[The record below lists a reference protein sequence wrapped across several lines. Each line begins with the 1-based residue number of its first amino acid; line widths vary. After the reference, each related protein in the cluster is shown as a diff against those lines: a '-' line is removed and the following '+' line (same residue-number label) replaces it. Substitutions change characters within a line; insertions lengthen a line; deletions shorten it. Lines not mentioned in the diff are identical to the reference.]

1 MARWTLGTWLGAG
14 LTLTAIG
21 AGARGAPGREAQGE
35 ADSSRIVILVGA
47 EAFAPVPTLNEGAQ
61 SATTNTALADQMFL
75 HLADLGPTLLTAG
88 DRGFEPRLARSW
100 TRRDSVT
107 LVFDLDPRATWQD
120 GAPVTAQD
128 VVFTL
133 TRARNPTLAP
143 KLSRLL
149 RRIVAVTAEGER
161 RVVVRYSRP
170 YGEQLYDAVFH
181 AAPLPSHLLAKIP
194 PESLATSPFVQ
205 APVGSGPY
213 RWVRRVSGE
222 FIELE
227 ANPRFFLGAPA
238 IRHVF
243 FRLAGDPQ
251 ASLNLLLGGEG
262 DALELVPPPRTNA
275 DRVTAQRDLR
285 VVPYPSSSVGFLL
298 FNQRDARDSTKPHP
312 ILSDRD
318 VRRAIGLALDRA
330 GMVRSAFG
338 NLAEVPYGPTSP
350 LLWIRHGT
358 PAPARQNQPEARR
371 LLRARGW
378 VDRDGDGT
386 LEKDGRPLT
395 LTMILPSSSAIRVQ
409 LAQIA
414 QAQLR
419 EVGVRLELEVLEF
432 QLWNERRSEGRFD
445 IDFAGTSQDP
455 SPSGLDQG
463 WSCGGGTN
471 VAHYCD
477 RRVDSLI
484 EAATLAT
491 TDQQQAW
498 HAVLR
503 QIEDDAPAV
512 FLYAPT
518 FLAVVPRRFANVR
531 LRPESLWLGLREWT
545 LAGATSRPA
554 GN

>member
-1 MARWTLGTWLGAG
+1 MAPWTLGTWLGAG
-14 LTLTAIG
+14 LALVTMVAG
-21 AGARGAPGREAQGE
+21 AGGARAQ
-35 ADSSRIVILVGA
+35 DSRDPSRLIILTGG

-61 SATTNTALADQMFL
+61 SSTTNTDVADQLFL

-100 TRRDSVT
+100 ARRDSVT

-120 GAPVTAQD
+120 GVPVTAQD
-128 VVFTL
+128 VVFTFA
-133 TRARNPTLAP
+133 RARNPTLAP

-149 RRIVAVTAEGER
+149 RRIVSVTPEGER
-161 RVVVRYSRP
+161 RVVFRYSRP

-181 AAPLPSHLLAKIP
+181 AAPLPAHLLAKIP
-194 PESLATSPFVQ
+194 PDSLATSPFVQ

-213 RWVRRVSGE
+213 RWVRRVPGE

-238 IRHVF
+238 IQHLF

-251 ASLNLLLGGEG
+251 ASLNLLLGGEA
-262 DALELVPPPRTNA
+262 DALEIVPPPRTNA
-275 DRVTAQRDLR
+275 DRVTAQRELR
-285 VVPYPSSSVGFLL
+285 LVPYPSSSLGFLL
-298 FNQRDARDSTKPHP
+298 FNQRDSRDSTKPHP

-330 GMVRSAFG
+330 SMVRSTFG
-338 NLAEVPYGPTSP
+338 TLAEVPYGPASP
-350 LLWIRHGT
+350 LLWIRHGA
-358 PAPARQNQPEARR
+358 PAAARQNLPEARR

-386 LEKDGRPLT
+386 LDKDGRPLALT
-395 LTMILPSSSAIRVQ
+395 LILPSSSAIRVQ

-419 EVGVRLELEVLEF
+419 QVGVRLELEMLEH
-432 QLWNERRSEGRFD
+432 QLWNERRSQGRFD
-445 IDFAGTSQDP
+445 IDFSGTSQDP

-463 WSCGGGTN
+463 WSCLGGTN

-477 RRVDSLI
+477 PRVDSLI
-484 EAATLAT
+484 EAATFAT
-491 TDQQQAW
+491 TGVQQAW

-518 FLAVVPRRFANVR
+518 LLAVVPRRFTNVR
-531 LRPESLWLGLREWT
+531 IRPESLWLGVREWT
-545 LAGATSRPA
+545 LAGAASRPA

>member
-14 LTLTAIG
+14 LALTTLV
-21 AGARGAPGREAQGE
+21 AGARGAHAQ
-35 ADSSRIVILVGA
+35 DSRDPSRLVILTGG

-61 SATTNTALADQMFL
+61 SATVNTDVADQMFL

-107 LVFDLDPRATWQD
+107 LVFDLDPRAFWQD
-120 GAPVTAQD
+120 GVPVTAQD

-133 TRARNPTLAP
+133 DRARNPTLAP
-143 KLSRLL
+143 KASRLL
-149 RRIVAVTAEGER
+149 RRIVGVTAEGEH
-161 RVVVRYSRP
+161 RVVIRYARP

-181 AAPLPSHLLAKIP
+181 AAPLPAHLLARIP
-194 PESLATSPFVQ
+194 PESLATSSFVQ
-205 APVGSGPY
+205 APVGNGPY
-213 RWVRRVSGE
+213 RWVRRVPGQ

-238 IRHVF
+238 IRHLF
-243 FRLAGDPQ
+243 FRLASDPQ

-262 DALELVPPPRTNA
+262 DAMESVPAPRTNVA
-275 DRVTAQRDLR
+275 RVTAQRDLR
-285 VVPYPSSSVGFLL
+285 VVPYPSSSLGFLL
-298 FNQRDARDSTKPHP
+298 FNQRDPRDTTRPHP

-330 GMVRSAFG
+330 GMVRSTFG
-338 NLAEVPYGPTSP
+338 NLAEVPFGPASP
-350 LLWIRHGT
+350 LLWIRHGA
-358 PAPARQNQPEARR
+358 PAAARQNVPEARR

-378 VDRDGDGT
+378 IDRDGDGT
-386 LEKDGRPLT
+386 LDKDGTPLALT
-395 LTMILPSSSAIRVQ
+395 LILPSSSPFRVQ
-409 LAQIA
+409 LAQIV

-419 EVGVRLELEVLEF
+419 EVGVRLELQTLEY
-432 QLWNERRSEGRFD
+432 QLWNERRSAGHFD

-455 SPSGLDQG
+455 SPSGLAQG

-477 RRVDSLI
+477 PRVDSLI
-484 EAATLAT
+484 ETATLAT
-491 TDQQQAW
+491 SDVQRAW
-498 HAVLR
+498 QAVLR

-512 FLYAPT
+512 FMYAPT
-518 FLAVVPRRFANVR
+518 FLAVVPRRFTNVR
-531 LRPESLWLGLREWT
+531 IRPESLWLSLREWT
-545 LAGATSRPA
+545 LAGASSRPA